1 MPKTPASTF
10 VQKWASGLRFPQLLV
25 VTLILLG
32 LDLAIPDLVPFA
44 DEILLTLLA
53 LLLGSLRRNEAGAK
67 EGGTKREEKD
77 VTDRGSASTRS
88 GKR

>member
-1 MPKTPASTF
+1 MLKTPATSF

-44 DEILLTLLA
+44 DEVLLALLA
-53 LLLGSLRRNEAGAK
+53 LLLGSLRRDEEPSQQG
-67 EGGTKREEKD
+67 KREEKN
-77 VTDRGSASTRS
+77 VTDRGNASTHSSR
-88 GKR
+88 R